1 MRLLLVFRLY
11 HPVKRVKLEKE
22 ANGSAAA
29 GTSGSDRSSTPQ
41 VDQNANSC
49 TDGSS
54 GAVVNGQMVNGAAM
68 DVDGVESMD
77 YIDEQGNRS
86 RKRKE
91 PDTKVSYSGI
101 PHSFRHTSLNVIC
114 CGILYFL
121 CSNFVFFS
129 FRTMMVERLRST
141 LQPRR

>member
-1 MRLLLVFRLY
+1 MRRLLVFRLY

-29 GTSGSDRSSTPQ
+29 GTSGCDRSSTPQ

-68 DVDGVESMD
+68 DVDGVETMD

-91 PDTKVSYSGI
+91 PDSKVSYSGI
-101 PHSFRHTSLNVIC
+101 PYSFRYTSLDVMC
-114 CGILYFL
+114 CGI
-121 CSNFVFFS
+121 FVFS
-129 FRTMMVERLRST
+129 VS
-141 LQPRR
+141 

>member
-1 MRLLLVFRLY
+1 MCLLFVFRLN

-54 GAVVNGQMVNGAAM
+54 GAVVHGQMG
-68 DVDGVESMD
+68 VDGVESMD
-77 YIDEQGNRS
+77 YIDEHGN
-86 RKRKE
+86 
-91 PDTKVSYSGI
+91 
-101 PHSFRHTSLNVIC
+101 
-114 CGILYFL
+114 
-121 CSNFVFFS
+121 
-129 FRTMMVERLRST
+129 
-141 LQPRR
+141 